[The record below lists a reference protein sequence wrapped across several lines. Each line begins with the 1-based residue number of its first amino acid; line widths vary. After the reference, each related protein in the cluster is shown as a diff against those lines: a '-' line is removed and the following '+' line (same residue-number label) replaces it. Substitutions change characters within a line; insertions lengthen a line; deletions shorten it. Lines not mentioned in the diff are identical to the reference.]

1 MVGVMIFFGR
11 LTFRMRMMQFE
22 IHVGGILIMP
32 IILEQLVMIEFNYE
46 RQEVEDDLDK
56 LMYLDKVYTNDDDY
70 PIKQLWGAG
79 QTDNC
84 TSVIA

>member
-11 LTFRMRMMQFE
+11 LTSRMRMMQFE

-46 RQEVEDDLDK
+46 R
-56 LMYLDKVYTNDDDY
+56 
-70 PIKQLWGAG
+70 
-79 QTDNC
+79 
-84 TSVIA
+84 